1 MEGAVDDAEATRES
15 VSKYYGQVLTKSTD
29 LKTSAA

>member
-15 VSKYYGQVLTKSTD
+15 VSKYYGQVLTKSPA
-29 LKTSAA
+29 L